1 MAKAEQ
7 DKARTFF
14 KEVRQREPNPVY
26 LFHGEERYLIER
38 AIAAVTARV
47 MGPGEV
53 ESYRV
58 HRMRGSENTG
68 REVVESVRTTAMF
81 GDAQLVVLREL
92 DKMDEKGREA
102 IAEYTKAPSRKNVLI
117 LTAAKLDARKASW
130 KTIKKESNEVC
141 FQPLYR
147 DQMASWIQRQ
157 GKLRNITISGPAA
170 DYLAEAVGT
179 DMSLVDGAIEKL
191 SLLSEDGRVGVE
203 QAQECVAD
211 TRERTI
217 FELTDA
223 LSKRDLGDAMS
234 AIRSLEEHGNDPIPL
249 LMPIARHV
257 RILLKIKSGQKR
269 GLNDSQLA
277 TFVGV
282 HGFFLKGYLAG
293 ARRFQTRELIALHKM
308 VFEADRTL
316 KSSRFPGDVVI
327 QRLLFAFCLGVQ
339 V

>member
-1 MAKAEQ
+1 MAKADQ
-7 DKARTFF
+7 DRARVFF
-14 KEVRQREPNPVY
+14 KEIKQRELDPVY
-26 LFHGEERYLIER
+26 LFHGEERYLVDR
-38 AIAAVTARV
+38 AIEAVSARV
-47 MGPGEV
+47 LGADSGD
-53 ESYRV
+53 SFRV
-58 HRMRGSENTG
+58 HRMRGNENSG
-68 REVVESVRTTAMF
+68 REVVDAVRTSPMF
-81 GDAQLVVLREL
+81 GDAQLVLVREL
-92 DKMDEKGREA
+92 DKMDEKGRDL
-102 IAEYTKAPSRKNVLI
+102 IAEYVKAPSRKNVLV
-117 LTAAKLDARKASW
+117 LTASKIDGRKASW
-130 KTIKKESNEVC
+130 KAIKKQSNEVF

-157 GKLRNITISGPAA
+157 GKRRNLTISGPAA

-203 QAQECVAD
+203 HAQDCVAD

-223 LSKRDLGDAMS
+223 LSKRDLGDAML

-269 GLNDSQLA
+269 GLHDSQLA
-277 TFVGV
+277 QFVGV

-293 ARRFQTRELIALHKM
+293 ARRYKTAELIALHKM